1 MERTLLHFVW
11 NHSWRWQLLIVLA
24 SFLSFPLILATL
36 YVPKEIVNEALGGTS
51 FPYDVYGFEFEQLP
65 YLFLLCGVLIVLIFA
80 NNGVK
85 FYINISKGLT
95 GERILRR
102 MRFTIYDRVSRLPLK
117 RLRSTSPGEVVQVVT
132 AEVEPIG
139 GFAGQIIATPVYVG
153 GQLIVYLGFIV
164 AQDPVL
170 GLAAI
175 VLFPVQAYIIPKI
188 QRVVVRL
195 VQRRIRNVRQMT
207 TDISETVTGIEEM
220 RLADARQWHL
230 ARLSER
236 LYFNFNYR
244 YRIFLLKYAI
254 KFLNNIFNNITPFF
268 FYGFGGYL
276 VIEGRMDLGA
286 LVAILAAYKDIAAPW
301 RELLNYYQ
309 GLSDISARYD
319 AVLQAFGNAP
329 LEAPLAPVSL
339 DGRTVTLAGIRA
351 GDPPA
356 QTLQDIALSLPAGSL
371 TLIIGEEESGRP
383 ELMRLCAGLLVPSSG
398 EIRLRRTGGPGGR
411 VEPAGETAGQTAGQ
425 MAGETVH
432 ETVGGPELLTRA
444 ARDIAYVN
452 RAPHMIRGTLRE
464 NVAYGLLGNTGSGAE
479 PADWAK
485 RVKEARMTG
494 TLAESPDLDWVD
506 YARVGLEG
514 AADFDAQAVETLAA
528 LGLERELYARGLT
541 ISIDPLREPELARSA
556 LAARSSIANTNAF
569 AKLDGLVEHWD
580 RSRYLENFSLAENL
594 FFGVP
599 DSPISPHRFAHDPA
613 VKRALRSAG
622 VEMEVA
628 EIGLAAARVLTE
640 LTAGLAEGTRLL
652 DRIGLI
658 EPSERE
664 EVSGIV
670 TRARRG
676 AGRLGRADRD
686 KLIRLGLQIVPQR
699 HRLGVIDDAGLR
711 ARLVAARSDLRKAY
725 RPARPFT
732 FFDSD
737 GYVPGVPLIEN
748 ILCGRPRI
756 DRRDAKPPVESR
768 LDDALV
774 QHDMHDFVLR
784 AGLRTEVTFGGNNL
798 SSTQRRML
806 GLARALLS
814 RPALLVL
821 DGIVDDGGEDSQ
833 AIRRAIRRHLPDAA
847 IVMGSGQSDVL
858 READAAYRITAGRLE
873 PLSRPDRLHKGGD
886 GDIRRDG
893 TGGS

>member
-24 SFLSFPLILATL
+24 SFLSFPVILATL

-51 FPYDVYGFEFEQLP
+51 FPYDIYGFEFEQLP
-65 YLFLLCGVLIVLIFA
+65 YLFLLCGILIVLIFA

-102 MRFTIYDRVSRLPLK
+102 MRYTIYDRVSRLPLK

-153 GQLIVYLGFIV
+153 GQLVVYLGFIV

-309 GLSDISARYD
+309 SLSDISARYD
-319 AVLQAFGNAP
+319 AVLQVFGNAR
-329 LEAPLAPVSL
+329 LEEPQEPVAL

-398 EIRLRRTGGPGGR
+398 EFRLSLGRSQNSRLDPAAETGGGTAAETGG
-411 VEPAGETAGQTAGQ
+411 
-425 MAGETVH
+425 
-432 ETVGGPELLTRA
+432 ETVGGPEFMTRA
-444 ARDIAYVN
+444 MRDIAYVN
-452 RAPHMIRGTLRE
+452 RTPHMIRGTLRE
-464 NVAYGLLGNTGSGAE
+464 NVAYGLLGDTGAGAE
-479 PADWAK
+479 PEDWAK
-485 RVKEARMTG
+485 RVKEARLTG

-514 AADFDAQAVETLAA
+514 AAAFDAQAVETLTA

-556 LAARSSIANTNAF
+556 LSARNSIAKTNAF

-676 AGRLGRADRD
+676 ARRLGRADRD
-686 KLIRLGLQIVPQR
+686 KLVRLGLQIVPQR

-725 RPARPFT
+725 RPLRPFSY
-732 FFDSD
+732 FDGD

-768 LDDALV
+768 LDDALI

-798 SSTQRRML
+798 SATQRRML
-806 GLARALLS
+806 GLTRALLS

-833 AIRRAIRRHLPDAA
+833 AIRRAIRQHLPDAA
-847 IVMGSGQSDVL
+847 IVIGSGQSDIV

-886 GDIRRDG
+886 ESIRRDG